1 MNKRDP
7 IHDEEA
13 TSEKKVTQPVLWHAR
28 DLQPI
33 MGGTWVGQVSGD
45 ICITGVNY
53 YPGQVEPGD
62 LVFTTEQHTW
72 RSAAYKNTN
81 KIIAKLFD
89 QKHAAVIVAS
99 QLPENQRSENPVLL
113 VEDTRLALDKLAAA
127 ARDRM
132 SGTVVAIT
140 GSAGKTTTKEITRFL
155 LSEQAITKGSRKNY
169 NNGPGVSLM
178 LAETPPNIRFGV
190 YEFSVDLPRVTE
202 KKAKIISPDV
212 VVITNIHADH
222 LQFYGTLEKL
232 TDQKCLL
239 FKALK
244 PDGVVVLNR
253 DSTLFEQQLGNARK
267 ANVNQVTTFGLHD
280 NADMQVV
287 EYSLKPESSDVT
299 IQFHGKKMSFRVN
312 QPGIHIVMDCLGALA
327 AVQAA
332 GGNWLQAAGD
342 IARAP
347 ILGRRNEHFTV
358 EVSDGSITLIDD
370 TFSANPASMQAGL
383 GVLGLTEPSAGGRR
397 IAVMGEIKEL
407 GDTSLQLHTALAPH
421 VFQAGVDV
429 LFTVGRDLQ
438 GMWQALP
445 EKMRGLHSEN
455 PEQIAMAVVKEM
467 RGGDIVWVKGSRRS
481 TANLEM
487 ILSAI
492 TQAGKTVRK
501 KKPNEVLAQSISPQ
515 NSPREETSKHL
526 ILPDAN
532 TADPSLSS
540 LEVVFVGDTAFGEN
554 YQELYEDN
562 GEPNI
567 LKQRGYDAPLA
578 KVHDILIEA
587 DLVIANLETP
597 LTDLKISPLSGAKT
611 WIHWGD
617 VRRTPYHLLSNNIK
631 VVSLA
636 NNHMFD
642 YGTDGFLQTTASL
655 DLAGIAFFGAGKNLG
670 AAGQSFIWQ
679 RTINGQGFTLA
690 VIAMYVGPARE
701 KDAYGVYASEA
712 KPGLNPV
719 SLKGMRHEIRRIKQ
733 RFSNAF
739 VVLFPHWGANYQWR
753 TERQAKLAASM
764 LAEGADLILGHGA
777 HMLQEI
783 QRSDQRW
790 IVFGI
795 GNFMFNSKGRYDKL
809 GAPPYSL
816 IAQLR
821 VDVHQ
826 GSLKKSLRLYPIVTD
841 NRITDYQT
849 RFVTEREFEEVVS
862 LLDNRYTGGFSND
875 VRCAKEE
882 NEGQTRFYIELP
894 L

>member
-1 MNKRDP
+1 MNERGS
-7 IHDEEA
+7 IHDEEMIPD
-13 TSEKKVTQPVLWHAR
+13 KKMLKPVLWYAR

-33 MGGTWVGQVSGD
+33 MGGKWVGRVSND
-45 ICITGVNY
+45 ACITGVNY
-53 YPGQVEPGD
+53 YLGQIEPGD

-81 KIIAKLFD
+81 KIIAKIFD
-89 QKHAAVIVAS
+89 GKRPAAVVAS
-99 QLPENQRSENPVLL
+99 QLPADHRSEIPVLL

-127 ARDRM
+127 ARHRM
-132 SGTVVAIT
+132 SGKVVTIT
-140 GSAGKTTTKEITRFL
+140 GSAGKSTTKEITRFL
-155 LSEQAITKGSRKNY
+155 LSEQETTKGSRKNY
-169 NNGPGVSLM
+169 NNGPGLSLM
-178 LAETPPNIRFGV
+178 LAETHPDIRFGV
-190 YEFSVDLPRVTE
+190 YEFSVDLPRVTAQ
-202 KKAKIISPDV
+202 KANIIKPDV

-239 FKALK
+239 FEALQ
-244 PDGVVVLNR
+244 PDGAVVLNR
-253 DSTLFEQQLGNARK
+253 DSKLFERQLGNARK
-267 ANVNQVTTFGLHD
+267 ANVRKVITFGLHD
-280 NADMQVV
+280 NADMTVV
-287 EYSLKPESSDVT
+287 AYSLQPQHSDVT
-299 IQFHGKKMSFRVN
+299 LEFQGKRVSFRVN
-312 QPGIHIVMDCLGALA
+312 QPGIHIVLDCLGSLA
-327 AVQAA
+327 AVYAA

-342 IARAP
+342 IERAP
-347 ILGRRNEHFTV
+347 ILGRRNEHYTV
-358 EVSDGSITLIDD
+358 EVAGGCITLIDD

-383 GVLGLTEPSAGGRR
+383 GVLGLTEPLAGGRR

-407 GDTSLQLHTALAPH
+407 GDTSLQLHTALAPY
-421 VFQAGVDV
+421 VVQAGVDV
-429 LFTVGRDLQ
+429 LFTAGRDLQ
-438 GMWQALP
+438 GIWTTLP
-445 EKMRGLHSEN
+445 ETVQGLHSED

-467 RGGDIVWVKGSRRS
+467 RGGDIIWVKGSRRS
-481 TANLEM
+481 AANLEM

-501 KKPNEVLAQSISPQ
+501 KKANEVVAQGISPQ
-515 NSPREETSKHL
+515 NSPLEEANEYLNLS
-526 ILPDAN
+526 DAN
-532 TADPSLSS
+532 MAGDCLSA

-554 YQELYEDN
+554 YQEQYEHD
-562 GEPNI
+562 GETNI

-578 KVHDILIEA
+578 KVRDSLLEA

-597 LTDLKISPLSGAKT
+597 LTDLKCSPLSGKKA

-617 VRRTPYHLLSNNIK
+617 VNRTPHHLLSNNIN

-642 YGTDGFLQTTASL
+642 YGNDGFLQTLASL
-655 DLAGIAFFGAGKNLG
+655 DLAGISFFGAGKSLG
-670 AAGQSFIWQ
+670 EASQSFVWQ
-679 RTINGQGFTLA
+679 RTVNGMGFTLA
-690 VIAMYVGPARE
+690 VIAMYVGPSLE
-701 KDAYGVYASEA
+701 KDTYGVYASEV

-719 SLKGMRHEIRRIKQ
+719 SLKNLRQEIRRIKE

-753 TERQAKLAASM
+753 TERQAKLAERM

-783 QRSDQRW
+783 QKSHQQW

-821 VDVHQ
+821 VDAHL
-826 GSLKKSLRLYPIVTD
+826 GAFKKCLRLYPIVTD
-841 NRITDYQT
+841 NRQTDYQT
-849 RFVTEREFEEVVS
+849 RFVTEKEFEEVIS
-862 LLDNRYTGGFSND
+862 LLDSRYSADFSSD
-875 VRCAKEE
+875 VRCNKEE
-882 NEGQTRFYIELP
+882 SRSEIRFYLELQ